1 MGCLAVLLGP
11 WGNSGEQGQ
20 GQEQKQEDIVVAG
33 VGAKHVSR
41 VRRCYVVTKAAA
53 AATVAAVTAGDDA
66 WTGLMTYCDVRM
78 EAAQQRVWA
87 AVEE

>member
-11 WGNSGEQGQ
+11 WGNSEEQGR

-33 VGAKHVSR
+33 VEAKHVS
-41 VRRCYVVTKAAA
+41 RCYVVTKAAA

-66 WTGLMTYCDVRM
+66 WTGLTIYCDVRM
-78 EAAQQRVWA
+78 EVAQQRVWA
-87 AVEE
+87 VVQE

>member
-11 WGNSGEQGQ
+11 WGNSEEQGR

-33 VGAKHVSR
+33 IGAKHVSR
-41 VRRCYVVTKAAA
+41 ARRCCVVTKAAV

-66 WTGLMTYCDVRM
+66 WTGLTIYCDERM
-78 EAAQQRVWA
+78 EVAQQRVWA